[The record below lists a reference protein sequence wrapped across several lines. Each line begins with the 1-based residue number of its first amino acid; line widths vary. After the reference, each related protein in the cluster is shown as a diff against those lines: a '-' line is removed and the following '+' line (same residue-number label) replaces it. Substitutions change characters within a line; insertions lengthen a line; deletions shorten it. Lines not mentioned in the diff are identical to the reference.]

1 MQQVYEINK
10 NFFYIS
16 YLNYD
21 SEKYPGVKGSRR
33 HKHNVAEIVFATEG
47 SSLVSCG
54 DTVRRVNAPYIVYCP
69 AEMPHQQDNSACTS
83 YTRWCFPIFLSD
95 IGEAAGLPNQ
105 FLAVE
110 LNDFQCRQFAIY
122 AEALY
127 TFWGCREYEL
137 PSKQQNTS
145 PHDLLRLKYLLLLF
159 LNDLRPLIPDAV
171 SSKSTYINDVC
182 LFITEHRREPLL
194 LDDIAKRFFVGRTTL
209 TGAFRREMGMS
220 VGEFIT
226 TVRVNHAKALLQEN
240 LTLADIAEQ
249 CGFSSVSYF
258 IKVFIRHT
266 GLSPTRYRAALE
278 ELPPE

>member
-10 NFFYIS
+10 DFFYIS

-21 SEKYPGVKGSRR
+21 SEKYPGVKGSRC

-54 DTVRRVNAPYIVYCP
+54 GTVRRVNAPYIVYCP
-69 AEMPHQQDNSACTS
+69 AEVPHQQDNSGGPS
-83 YTRWCFPIFLSD
+83 YTRWCFPIFLTD
-95 IGEAAGLPNQ
+95 IGESAGLPNQ

-110 LNDFQCRQFAIY
+110 LNDFQCRQFTIY

-127 TFWGCREYEL
+127 SFWGCREYNL
-137 PSKQQNTS
+137 PAEQQNTS

-159 LNDLRPLIPDAV
+159 LNDLRPLIPNAV

-182 LFITEHRREPLL
+182 LYITEHLREPLL
-194 LDDIAKRFFVGRTTL
+194 LDEIAEHFFVGRTTL
-209 TGAFRREMGMS
+209 TGDFRREMGMS

-226 TVRVNHAKALLQEN
+226 TVRINRAKVLLQEN
-240 LTLADIAEQ
+240 LTLADIAGQ

-258 IKVFIRHT
+258 IKVFTRYT
-266 GLSPTRYRAALE
+266 GLSPTRYRLALD
-278 ELPPE
+278 ELPSE

>member
-1 MQQVYEINK
+1 MQRVYEINK
-10 NFFYIS
+10 EFFYIS

-21 SEKYPGVKGSRR
+21 SEKYPGIKGSRR

-54 DTVRRVNAPYIVYCP
+54 ATVRRVNAPYIVYCP
-69 AEMPHQQDNSACTS
+69 AEVPHQQDNSACTR
-83 YTRWCFPIFLSD
+83 YARWCFPIFLSD

-105 FLAVE
+105 FLAIE
-110 LNDFQCRQFAIY
+110 LNDFQCRQFSIY

-182 LFITEHRREPLL
+182 LFITEHQREPLF

-209 TGAFRREMGMS
+209 TGAFRR
-220 VGEFIT
+220 
-226 TVRVNHAKALLQEN
+226 
-240 LTLADIAEQ
+240 
-249 CGFSSVSYF
+249 
-258 IKVFIRHT
+258 
-266 GLSPTRYRAALE
+266 
-278 ELPPE
+278 